1 MDQVLTEQEI
11 VRRNKMEEL
20 RNKGIDPFGSRY
32 ERTATSG
39 EIRSKY
45 GEYTKEQLD
54 NIVIFM
60 GEAEDGIDV
69 LPIKDYLT
77 IEITN
82 KILELLNEVRKN
94 GREI

>member
-1 MDQVLTEQEI
+1 MLENMLKNALNKPI
-11 VRRNKMEEL
+11 V
-20 RNKGIDPFGSRY
+20 I
-32 ERTATSG
+32 
-39 EIRSKY
+39 
-45 GEYTKEQLD
+45 TKEQLD
-54 NIVIFM
+54 NIMVFM

-69 LPIKDYLT
+69 LSIKDYLT

>member
-1 MDQVLTEQEI
+1 MLENMLKNALNKPI
-11 VRRNKMEEL
+11 V
-20 RNKGIDPFGSRY
+20 I
-32 ERTATSG
+32 
-39 EIRSKY
+39 
-45 GEYTKEQLD
+45 TKEQLD
-54 NIVIFM
+54 NIMVFM
-60 GEAEDGIDV
+60 SEAEDGIDV

>member
-1 MDQVLTEQEI
+1 MLENMLKNALNKPI
-11 VRRNKMEEL
+11 V
-20 RNKGIDPFGSRY
+20 I
-32 ERTATSG
+32 
-39 EIRSKY
+39 
-45 GEYTKEQLD
+45 TKEQLD
-54 NIVIFM
+54 NIVIFI

-77 IEITN
+77 IEMTN

>member
-1 MDQVLTEQEI
+1 MLENMLKNALNKPI
-11 VRRNKMEEL
+11 V
-20 RNKGIDPFGSRY
+20 I
-32 ERTATSG
+32 
-39 EIRSKY
+39 
-45 GEYTKEQLD
+45 TKEQLD

-77 IEITN
+77 IEIMT
-82 KILELLNEVRKN
+82 KILELLNEVRKD

>member
-1 MDQVLTEQEI
+1 MLENMLKNALNKPI
-11 VRRNKMEEL
+11 V
-20 RNKGIDPFGSRY
+20 I
-32 ERTATSG
+32 
-39 EIRSKY
+39 
-45 GEYTKEQLD
+45 TKEQLD
-54 NIVIFM
+54 NIMIFM

-94 GREI
+94 GR

>member
-1 MDQVLTEQEI
+1 MLENMLKNALNKPI
-11 VRRNKMEEL
+11 V
-20 RNKGIDPFGSRY
+20 I
-32 ERTATSG
+32 
-39 EIRSKY
+39 
-45 GEYTKEQLD
+45 TKEQLD
-54 NIVIFM
+54 NIMIFM

>member
-1 MDQVLTEQEI
+1 MLENMLKNALNKPI
-11 VRRNKMEEL
+11 V
-20 RNKGIDPFGSRY
+20 I
-32 ERTATSG
+32 
-39 EIRSKY
+39 
-45 GEYTKEQLD
+45 TKEQLD
-54 NIVIFM
+54 NIMIFI

>member
-1 MDQVLTEQEI
+1 MLENMLKNALNKPI
-11 VRRNKMEEL
+11 V
-20 RNKGIDPFGSRY
+20 I
-32 ERTATSG
+32 
-39 EIRSKY
+39 
-45 GEYTKEQLD
+45 TKEQLD
-54 NIVIFM
+54 NIMVFM

-82 KILELLNEVRKN
+82 KILELLNEVKKN

>member
-1 MDQVLTEQEI
+1 MLENMLKNALNKPI
-11 VRRNKMEEL
+11 V
-20 RNKGIDPFGSRY
+20 I
-32 ERTATSG
+32 
-39 EIRSKY
+39 
-45 GEYTKEQLD
+45 TKEQLD
-54 NIVIFM
+54 NIMIFM

-82 KILELLNEVRKN
+82 KILELLNEVKKN

>member
-1 MDQVLTEQEI
+1 MLENMLKNALNKPI
-11 VRRNKMEEL
+11 V
-20 RNKGIDPFGSRY
+20 I
-32 ERTATSG
+32 
-39 EIRSKY
+39 
-45 GEYTKEQLD
+45 TKEQLD
-54 NIVIFM
+54 NIMVFM
-60 GEAEDGIDV
+60 GETEDGIDV

>member
-1 MDQVLTEQEI
+1 MLENMLKNALNKPI
-11 VRRNKMEEL
+11 V
-20 RNKGIDPFGSRY
+20 I
-32 ERTATSG
+32 
-39 EIRSKY
+39 
-45 GEYTKEQLD
+45 TKEQLD
-54 NIVIFM
+54 NIVIFI
-60 GEAEDGIDV
+60 GETEDGIDV

>member
-1 MDQVLTEQEI
+1 MLKNALNKPI
-11 VRRNKMEEL
+11 V
-20 RNKGIDPFGSRY
+20 I
-32 ERTATSG
+32 
-39 EIRSKY
+39 
-45 GEYTKEQLD
+45 TKEQLD

-82 KILELLNEVRKN
+82 KILELLNEVKKN

>member
-1 MDQVLTEQEI
+1 MLENMLKNALNKPI
-11 VRRNKMEEL
+11 V
-20 RNKGIDPFGSRY
+20 I
-32 ERTATSG
+32 
-39 EIRSKY
+39 
-45 GEYTKEQLD
+45 TKEQLD
-54 NIVIFM
+54 NIMIFM

-69 LPIKDYLT
+69 LSIKDYLT

>member
-1 MDQVLTEQEI
+1 MLENMLKNALNKPI
-11 VRRNKMEEL
+11 V
-20 RNKGIDPFGSRY
+20 I
-32 ERTATSG
+32 
-39 EIRSKY
+39 
-45 GEYTKEQLD
+45 TKEQLD
-54 NIVIFM
+54 NIVIFI

-82 KILELLNEVRKN
+82 KILELLNEVKKN

>member
-1 MDQVLTEQEI
+1 MLENMLKNALNKPII
-11 VRRNKMEEL
+11 V
-20 RNKGIDPFGSRY
+20 
-32 ERTATSG
+32 
-39 EIRSKY
+39 
-45 GEYTKEQLD
+45 TKEQLD
-54 NIVIFM
+54 NIMIFM

>member
-1 MDQVLTEQEI
+1 MLENMLKNALNKPII
-11 VRRNKMEEL
+11 V
-20 RNKGIDPFGSRY
+20 
-32 ERTATSG
+32 
-39 EIRSKY
+39 
-45 GEYTKEQLD
+45 TKEQLD
-54 NIVIFM
+54 NIMIFM

-69 LPIKDYLT
+69 LSIKDYLT

>member
-1 MDQVLTEQEI
+1 MV
-11 VRRNKMEEL
+11 
-20 RNKGIDPFGSRY
+20 
-32 ERTATSG
+32 
-39 EIRSKY
+39 
-45 GEYTKEQLD
+45 
-54 NIVIFM
+54 FM

-69 LPIKDYLT
+69 LSIKDYLT

>member
-1 MDQVLTEQEI
+1 MLENMLKNALNKPI
-11 VRRNKMEEL
+11 V
-20 RNKGIDPFGSRY
+20 I
-32 ERTATSG
+32 
-39 EIRSKY
+39 
-45 GEYTKEQLD
+45 TKEQLD
-54 NIVIFM
+54 NIMIFM

-77 IEITN
+77 IEITD

>member
-1 MDQVLTEQEI
+1 MLENMLKNALNKPI
-11 VRRNKMEEL
+11 V
-20 RNKGIDPFGSRY
+20 I
-32 ERTATSG
+32 
-39 EIRSKY
+39 
-45 GEYTKEQLD
+45 TKEQLD
-54 NIVIFM
+54 NIVIFI

-69 LPIKDYLT
+69 LSIKDYLT

>member
-1 MDQVLTEQEI
+1 MLENMLKNALNKPI
-11 VRRNKMEEL
+11 V
-20 RNKGIDPFGSRY
+20 I
-32 ERTATSG
+32 
-39 EIRSKY
+39 
-45 GEYTKEQLD
+45 TKEQLD